1 MTSEL
6 LGNAVG
12 GFIITRTNGPLF
24 FIIMGGIMLVAVFG
38 FCFIVVP

>member
-12 GFIITRTNGPLF
+12 GEIITKENGPTF
-24 FIIMGGIMLVAVFG
+24 FLIMGGIMLVAVFG
-38 FCFIVVP
+38 FCFVIVP